1 MDLGDPEAP
10 LIALSRHAGP
20 ADSVAVAWLFYH
32 TGGRLPRIVLAAA
45 LRWDPGIDLILTRLG
60 SSFVPSRTGA
70 GEDRVGRVRGLAAS
84 LDEDD
89 ALLLFPEGQNW
100 TPHRRRQLIEQLRAA
115 GRWARLR
122 QAERLRHVLPPKP
135 RGVVATL
142 TERPDADVMIV
153 AHAGFGML
161 TGPRAI
167 YETIPFR
174 RPFLVHTRTYA
185 AAQVPRDPAAIE
197 AWLEQR
203 WAEVDAWVAAQ
214 DEDRLSA

>member
-1 MDLGDPEAP
+1 M
-10 LIALSRHAGP
+10 
-20 ADSVAVAWLFYH
+20 
-32 TGGRLPRIVLAAA
+32 
-45 LRWDPGIDLILTRLG
+45 
-60 SSFVPSRTGA
+60 
-70 GEDRVGRVRGLAAS
+70 
-84 LDEDD
+84 
-89 ALLLFPEGQNW
+89 
-100 TPHRRRQLIEQLRAA
+100 
-115 GRWARLR
+115 
-122 QAERLRHVLPPKP
+122 
-135 RGVVATL
+135 VATL

-167 YETIPFR
+167 YEAIPFQ

-214 DEDRLSA
+214 HEDRPSA